1 MNLSHDVS
9 QSSIW
14 VWVVYIYAYIYMRL
28 SRQGGGMLLSLLVT
42 ACIYWYETM
51 KPGTVT

>member
-9 QSSIW
+9 QSSVW
-14 VWVVYIYAYIYMRL
+14 VWVVYMRL

-42 ACIYWYETM
+42 ACIYWYETTKLVGYRDMM
-51 KPGTVT
+51 KRN